1 MEYFINE
8 LPVQAILALPF
19 FTTVAVVVFF
29 IMYLATKSK
38 KREVVYRN
46 IAIGSVLF
54 LLLQIAVYVI
64 MGVMFYE
71 QVLRSM

>member
-1 MEYFINE
+1 MEYIITE

-19 FTTVAVVVFF
+19 LTTVAVVVFF